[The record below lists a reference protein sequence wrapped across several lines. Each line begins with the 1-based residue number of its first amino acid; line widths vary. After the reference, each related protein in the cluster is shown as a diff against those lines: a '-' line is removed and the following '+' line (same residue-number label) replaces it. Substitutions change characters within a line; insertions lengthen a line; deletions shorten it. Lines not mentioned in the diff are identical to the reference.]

1 MGERHTVSLRL
12 NEKENKLIRNYAE
25 IKGITVSEFLRE
37 SALKEIQREL
47 DLLTFDEA
55 FSIYLKNPKLLS
67 SEDLKKK
74 LGLL

>member
-55 FSIYLKNPKLLS
+55 FSTYLKNPKFLS
-67 SEDLKKK
+67 SEDLKRK

>member
-1 MGERHTVSLRL
+1 MEERHTVSLRL

>member
-1 MGERHTVSLRL
+1 MEERHIVSLRL

-55 FSIYLKNPKLLS
+55 FSIYLKNPKLMS
-67 SEDLKKK
+67 SKDLKKK

>member
-1 MGERHTVSLRL
+1 MEERHIVSLRL

-55 FSIYLKNPKLLS
+55 FSTYLKNPKLMS
-67 SEDLKKK
+67 SKDLKKK